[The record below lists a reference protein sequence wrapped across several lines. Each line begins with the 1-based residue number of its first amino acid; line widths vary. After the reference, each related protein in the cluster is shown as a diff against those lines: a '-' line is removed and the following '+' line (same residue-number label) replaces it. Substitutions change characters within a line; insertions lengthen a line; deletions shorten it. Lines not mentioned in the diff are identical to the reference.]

1 MAEATDPFTSKTEIE
16 RKETFPDHTSF
27 GFLAEILFNPKNDL
41 EQYPIIN
48 SASAFSKH
56 TYFYTFLK
64 RVSNSK

>member
-41 EQYPIIN
+41 EQYPELDPVRSRTEPPQSLALQEHII
-48 SASAFSKH
+48 
-56 TYFYTFLK
+56 
-64 RVSNSK
+64 